1 MSNKDKITL
10 KSESNWSTLT
20 NIEEQNIFPFVSIE
34 RDISTM
40 DI

>member
-1 MSNKDKITL
+1 MNQIGRPL
-10 KSESNWSTLT
+10 I